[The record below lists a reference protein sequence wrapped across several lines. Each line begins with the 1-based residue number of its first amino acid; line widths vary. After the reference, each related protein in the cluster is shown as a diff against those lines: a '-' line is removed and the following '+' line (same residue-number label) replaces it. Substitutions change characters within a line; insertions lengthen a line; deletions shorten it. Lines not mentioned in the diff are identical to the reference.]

1 MAVQFDLPLEDLR
14 AYRPD
19 LPVPDDL
26 DAFWADTLAQAR
38 THDIA
43 LICTPHDA
51 GLRTVDVFDVRFA
64 GWNGQPIA
72 AWLYLPHDVPR
83 PLPVVVQYIGYT
95 GGRGLAHENLLWS
108 AAGYA
113 HLVVDTRGQG
123 SSESSIGATADS
135 SEAIGP
141 HTPGFMTMGIES
153 RDSYYYR
160 RVYSDAVR
168 AIDAV
173 RAHSELDGDAI
184 VVTGASQ
191 GGGLAL
197 VAASLAEGLRGVMS
211 DVPFLCHFR
220 RATEITDARPYFE
233 IAQYCA
239 AHRDRIDE
247 VFATLTYFD
256 AAVLVQRATAPAL
269 VSVALM
275 DEVCPPSTV
284 FAAFNHYAGE
294 QKTISVHPYNGH
306 EGGGPFQHAE
316 QLQFMTDV
324 LHPRTW

>member
-1 MAVQFDLPLEDLR
+1 VAVQFDLPLSELR
-14 AYRPD
+14 NYRPD
-19 LPVPDDL
+19 LPVPHDL
-26 DAFWADTLAQAR
+26 DAFWSETLAQAR
-38 THDIA
+38 SHDIA
-43 LICTPHDA
+43 LTCTPYNVA
-51 GLRTVDVFDVRFA
+51 LRTVEVFDVRFA
-64 GWNGQPIA
+64 GWRGEPIA
-72 AWLYLPHDVPR
+72 AWLYLPRDVPR

-123 SSESSIGATADS
+123 TSQAGTGVTADS
-135 SEAIGP
+135 ADFIGP

-153 RDSYYYR
+153 REHYYYR

-173 RAHSELDGDAI
+173 RAHPDLDGDAI

-197 VAASLAEGLRGVMS
+197 VAASLADGLRGVMS

-220 RATEITDARPYFE
+220 RASEITDARPYYE

-239 AHRDRIDE
+239 AHRDRIED
-247 VFATLTYFD
+247 VFAALSYFD
-256 AAVLVQRATAPAL
+256 AAVLVRRATAPAL
-269 VSVALM
+269 ISVALM

-284 FAAFNHYAGE
+284 FAAYNHYAGAR
-294 QKTISVHPYNGH
+294 KKISVHPYNGH

-316 QLQFMTDV
+316 QLRFAADLMAG
-324 LHPRTW
+324 